1 MFFHKQPKL
10 EIIIGQ
16 ESTIRGEIASKGT
29 VRIDGLLEGN
39 ISADCVI
46 IGEKGMVTGDAVVRL
61 MVIGGRIV
69 GNIRAAEGVDIQ
81 HTGDVCGD
89 IFAAR
94 LSIADGG
101 KFDGRST
108 MQRTMELAYN
118 APEATGE
125 TTAN

>member
-1 MFFHKQPKL
+1 M
-10 EIIIGQ
+10 
-16 ESTIRGEIASKGT
+16 
-29 VRIDGLLEGN
+29 
-39 ISADCVI
+39 
-46 IGEKGMVTGDAVVRL
+46 
-61 MVIGGRIV
+61 
-69 GNIRAAEGVDIQ
+69 DIQ